1 MPVLD
6 MVAVVC
12 SRVCRSSCSALSS
25 GTGLL
30 SISCNSAAP
39 CAGDTYLVLDRS
51 LRDVAAHLA
60 ASVQSGI
67 RVRWPVTSVRRDAGG
82 VTLQGPAGRCAS
94 VYPLVRQSVL
104 HTTFSLHVLHVV
116 HPR

>member
-6 MVAVVC
+6 MVAVIC

-30 SISCNSAAP
+30 STSCNSAAP